1 MGIHQTN
8 CVDAWCCMME
18 RLVYYSVMVIEASN
32 QEGKGM
38 NTHSYSFGD
47 YQATLRVN
55 GRAAIGIGHTP
66 GEAWRNACDCHS
78 NRNELLQGA
87 MAVMRKMPP
96 RNIERVSAEHRA

>member
-1 MGIHQTN
+1 
-8 CVDAWCCMME
+8 
-18 RLVYYSVMVIEASN
+18 
-32 QEGKGM
+32 M
-38 NTHSYSFGD
+38 NTHSHSFGD

-66 GEAWRNACDCHS
+66 GEAWRNACDRHS